1 MVSFLLGFVSNV
13 LEDFSSYTLVY
24 VGLTGESLLSS
35 AYHCSRLF
43 RKSLIL
49 GLLTSNMSRLM
60 SFAGKM
66 FVSSVIGLVLFWS
79 SSVNPSGNEWVI
91 MFVATLIPY
100 YVMGI
105 CTHVVETA

>member
-1 MVSFLLGFVSNV
+1 
-13 LEDFSSYTLVY
+13 
-24 VGLTGESLLSS
+24 
-35 AYHCSRLF
+35 
-43 RKSLIL
+43 
-49 GLLTSNMSRLM
+49 
-60 SFAGKM
+60 M

-79 SSVNPSGNEWVI
+79 SSGSSMNPSGNEWVI